1 MIHLWPEADKQEL
14 LARTG
19 KNKKKPIEIW
29 QPQRK
34 QATALKMLG
43 LLDALYGGEVSP
55 SLAERNGYGGA
66 AGGGKT
72 DLIVGVGLIACMTIP
87 SVKVGVFRRTYPE
100 LEGAD
105 GPIERSLSLYPQ
117 AGAKYNASKHVW
129 TFPDIST
136 GIVGSLD
143 GKDDE
148 GEDWLRTSA
157 PALRFCQVPNDKDK
171 HKYQSWAFDVL
182 MIDEATNFPWGIVDY
197 LLTRN
202 RKSRNSKIPVP
213 FSLFSANPGM
223 IGHMWY
229 RKQFGIYG
237 ELYHGN

>member
-14 LARTG
+14 MSRTG

-55 SLAERNGYGGA
+55 SLVEINGYGGA

-72 DLIVGVGLIACMTIP
+72 DLDVAVGLIACMMIP
-87 SVKVGVFRRTYPE
+87 GVKVGIFRRTYPE

-105 GPIERSLSLYPQ
+105 GPIERSQSLYPQ

-129 TFPDIST
+129 LFPDIST
-136 GIVGSLD
+136 GVLSAL
-143 GKDDE
+143 KDDDPE
-148 GEDWLRTSA
+148 GDSWQKTTA
-157 PALRFCQVPNDKDK
+157 PALRFCQVPHDKDK
-171 HKYQSWAFDVL
+171 HKYQSWAFD
-182 MIDEATNFPWGIVDY
+182 IFISDESTNFTWSIMDY

-202 RKSRNSKIPVP
+202 RKSRNSKIPKP
-213 FSLFSANPGM
+213 FSLFTANPGN

-229 RKQFGIYG
+229 RKLFGIYG
-237 ELYHGN
+237 DLYHGN